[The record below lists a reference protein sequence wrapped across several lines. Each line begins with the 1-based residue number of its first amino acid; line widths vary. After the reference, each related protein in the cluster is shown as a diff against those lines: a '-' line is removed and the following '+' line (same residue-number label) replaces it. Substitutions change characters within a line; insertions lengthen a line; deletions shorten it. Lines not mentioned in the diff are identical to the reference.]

1 MPDSTVPAEE
11 EIVERKPWQPL
22 EFEKIA
28 IADAESG
35 ITGTGGDNTIYS

>member
-1 MPDSTVPAEE
+1 MPDSSMPDDK

-28 IADAESG
+28 VADAESG
-35 ITGTGGDNTIYS
+35 ITGTGTDNAIYS